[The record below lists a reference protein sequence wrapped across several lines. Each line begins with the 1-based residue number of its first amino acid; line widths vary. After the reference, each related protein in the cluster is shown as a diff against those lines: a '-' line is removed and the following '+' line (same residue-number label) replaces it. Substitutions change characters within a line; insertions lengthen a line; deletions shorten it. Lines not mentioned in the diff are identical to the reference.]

1 MYAYDVT
8 AFGRRAT
15 AVSVLLR
22 LTLSPSFPCHDYYDF
37 FERVND
43 TLCTVQTH
51 SLHTFYFEV
60 VDSFVA
66 LSRENSSFVSFVQT
80 AKLLY
85 VIPVAV
91 FCFRKLKDIYFLC
104 CKKISVTVVNNA
116 VYCCCVLSTQ

>member
-1 MYAYDVT
+1 MCTRIKSSVFIYSVSFQFNWVFVVLYAYDVT

-51 SLHTFYFEV
+51 SLHTFYSEV

-66 LSRENSSFVSFVQT
+66 LSLENSSFVSFVQT

-91 FCFRKLKDIYFLC
+91 FFL
-104 CKKISVTVVNNA
+104 VN
-116 VYCCCVLSTQ
+116 